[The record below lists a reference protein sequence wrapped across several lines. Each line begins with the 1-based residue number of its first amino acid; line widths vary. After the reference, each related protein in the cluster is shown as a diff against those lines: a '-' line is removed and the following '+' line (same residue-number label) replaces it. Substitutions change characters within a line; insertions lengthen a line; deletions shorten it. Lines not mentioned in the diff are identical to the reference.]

1 MPKRTR
7 KTRQPRPAPPPKDRK
22 TVPGSFTA
30 LYVRRVPW
38 DVAHE
43 LHQAALDRGTTTAE
57 LLAHLVRTGLRPR
70 GRRPRR

>member
-7 KTRQPRPAPPPKDRK
+7 KPRPRRPTTPAVDRK
-22 TVPGSFTA
+22 RVPGSFTA
-30 LYVRRVPW
+30 LYIRRVPW

-57 LLAHLVRTGLRPR
+57 LLAYLIRRGLRRPPLRTGR
-70 GRRPRR
+70 